1 MRCLTASKTWRRWP
15 VRVGSALRVVLAMT
29 NRDTIDMR
37 CTAALHSYFAVGNI
51 AEIAV
56 RGLDGCAYV
65 DTVPQSP
72 ALCTQTGAVRF
83 TAETDRVYEATAAAC
98 TFDDPVLNRRIH
110 IRKQGNHSTVVW
122 NPWVAKA
129 KRMADFGDDE
139 YPGMVCVE
147 TTNARED
154 AVSLPHGG
162 EHVLATETESESR
175 LVQE

>member
-1 MRCLTASKTWRRWP
+1 
-15 VRVGSALRVVLAMT
+15 
-29 NRDTIDMR
+29 MR
-37 CTAALHSYFAVGNI
+37 CTTALHSYLAVGNI

-56 RGLDGCAYV
+56 HGLVGCAYV

-72 ALCTQTGAVRF
+72 ALCAQTGAVRF
-83 TAETDRVYEATAAAC
+83 VAETDRVYEATVAAC
-98 TFDDPVLNRRIH
+98 TIDDPVLNRRIH

-139 YPGMVCVE
+139 YPGRVCVE
-147 TTNARED
+147 TTNAR
-154 AVSLPHGG
+154 